1 VKLPLV
7 SHPAYS
13 TPLPEEHRF
22 PMAKFRLLVDHLR
35 RLDLLRDDHLHQPL
49 PVPRRWLELVHPRSY
64 HEAFARHQLSPAEA
78 RRIGL
83 PATPGVIR
91 RSWLAVGGTV
101 LTARLA
107 LQHGLACHL
116 AGGTHHASG
125 TVGSGFCIFNDV
137 AVAAR
142 VLLAEGL
149 VERILVVDLDVHQGD
164 GTATLFAGDPRVFTF
179 SAHAASNFPLRKA
192 TSDWD
197 LPLPDGMEDEPYLAA
212 VGNLLPDLLSQVR
225 PDLVLYN
232 AGVDP
237 HREDRL
243 GRLCLSD
250 GGLLQ
255 RERMVLETCLRQRV
269 PVATVIGGGYD
280 TLTSLVERHSLVVR
294 AAAEVSLLHRL

>member
-1 VKLPLV
+1 MTLPLV

-13 TPLPEEHRF
+13 APLPEGHRF
-22 PMAKFRLLVDHLR
+22 PMAKFRLLVRHLR
-35 RLDLLRDDHLHQPL
+35 RLDLLRPETLHQPL
-49 PVPRRWLELVHPRSY
+49 PVPRRWLELVHPRFY
-64 HEAFARHQLSPAEA
+64 HEAFARHWLPPAEA

-83 PATPGVIR
+83 PASPRVVR

-107 LQHGLACHL
+107 LRHGLACHL
-116 AGGTHHASG
+116 AGGTHHAFGSA
-125 TVGSGFCIFNDV
+125 GSGFCVFNDV

-149 VERILVVDLDVHQGD
+149 VRRVLVIDLDVHQGD

-179 SAHAASNFPLRKA
+179 SAHAERNFPLRKA
-192 TSDWD
+192 QSDWD
-197 LPLPDGMEDEPYLAA
+197 LPLADGLEDDPYLAA
-212 VGNLLPDLLSQVR
+212 VAGVLPDLLSQVN
-225 PDLVLYN
+225 PDLIFYN

-237 HREDRL
+237 HRQDRL

-250 GGLLQ
+250 EGLLR
-255 RERMVLETCLRQRV
+255 RERMVLEMCCRRGI

-280 TLTSLVERHSLVVR
+280 HLGPLVERHGLVVR
-294 AAAEVSLLHRL
+294 AAAEMALLHRL